1 MADWLIIVIGLIG
14 GAAVGLQS
22 PLAGSMAQR
31 IGGTASSLVMH
42 FSGAVFSAILLFL
55 RGGERIREW
64 KTLPWY
70 MLTAGIFGVILYQ
83 TIAVTL
89 PRLGSTMMIVLII
102 IGQLVLGVI
111 VDHFGLLGVVQ
122 RPLDL
127 PRVLGVFALIL
138 GGYLISK

>member
-42 FSGAVFSAILLFL
+42 LSGALFSAILLFL

-70 MLTAGIFGVILYQ
+70 MLTAGIFGVVLYQ
-83 TIAVTL
+83 TIGITL

-122 RPLDL
+122 RPIDL

-138 GGYLISK
+138 GGFLISK

>member
-1 MADWLIIVIGLIG
+1 MADWLIILIGLAG
-14 GAAVGLQS
+14 GVAVGLQS

-31 IGGTASSLVMH
+31 VGGTASSLVMH
-42 FSGAVFSAILLFL
+42 LSGAVFSAVLLFL

-83 TIAVTL
+83 TIAITL

-127 PRVLGVFALIL
+127 ARVLGVFALIL
-138 GGYLISK
+138 GGYLISR

>member
-1 MADWLIIVIGLIG
+1 MSDWLIIVIGLIG

-127 PRVLGVFALIL
+127 PRILGVFALIL

>member
-42 FSGAVFSAILLFL
+42 LSGALFSAILLFL

-70 MLTAGIFGVILYQ
+70 MLTAGIFGVVLYQ
-83 TIAVTL
+83 TIGITL

-122 RPLDL
+122 RPIDL
-127 PRVLGVFALIL
+127 PRVLGVFALIV
-138 GGYLISK
+138 GGFLISK

>member
-1 MADWLIIVIGLIG
+1 MADWLVIVIGLIG

-127 PRVLGVFALIL
+127 PRILGVFALIL